1 VNRRPAWSALAI
13 EGNFSTVTFDVHLED
28 RGVVDQTIDGS
39 QRHCLVREDT
49 PPFAKWLIGRD
60 QQRASFVAGG
70 DQLEQHTGFRLIL
83 AHICD
88 VVEDQEVIAI
98 EFGDRGLQ
106 RQLAPRDLQP
116 LHQISGARE
125 ENAPTVLDESQADR
139 RAEMGPAAA
148 RRTSVIMPGVWDLR
162 LRSSTRSIRDAER
175 QSSLS
180 PASGLGV
187 RRILLSDNLTPR

>member
-1 VNRRPAWSALAI
+1 MNRRPAWTALAI
-13 EGNFSTVTFDVHLED
+13 EGNFSTVALDVHLED
-28 RGVVDQTIDGS
+28 RGVVDQTIDGR
-39 QRHCLVREDT
+39 QRHRLVGEDS
-49 PPFAKWLIGRD
+49 PPLAEWLIGCD
-60 QQRASFVAGG
+60 QQRTTLVAGG
-70 DQLEQHTGFRLIL
+70 DQLEQYAGLRLVL
-83 AHICD
+83 AHVCD

-116 LHQISGARE
+116 LHQISGAGE

-139 RAEMGPAAA
+139 RAEMGLAAA
-148 RRTSVIMPGVWDLR
+148 RGTSVIMPGVWDLR
-162 LRSSTRSIRDAER
+162 WRSFIRSIRDAER